1 MDPLGRVYI
10 LLPDFTVVAGYVG
23 DKCDDMYRI
32 DIDEQKIS
40 IFGGRS
46 VYRRQDDIF
55 YDEKVARARKF
66 MKRFKMMLRTG
77 HTMDEAWASES
88 NEITELAIN
97 LWPEELL

>member
-1 MDPLGRVYI
+1 MDNLTKPIYV

-23 DKCDDMYRI
+23 DKCDDTFRI
-32 DIDEQKIS
+32 DII
-40 IFGGRS
+40 GGRT
-46 VYRRQDDIF
+46 VYRKPDDIF

-88 NEITELAIN
+88 NEITEIAIN